1 MERDRETHFSTVQ
14 ARPRT
19 PARLPG
25 PHGHQIRPYHPG
37 APPGQRSQAALR
49 LTIMGTT
56 PPAIDRLKK
65 RREFLYCA
73 QGKKAVRSGVVI
85 QARQRDGALRLGAGF
100 TATKKVGNS
109 VVRNRVKRRLRE
121 AARLLLP
128 LHGRPGFDYVFIAR
142 ATTADRAWP
151 HLLPD
156 VESALVSLA
165 SDEAPGNAKQR
176 A

>member
-1 MERDRETHFSTVQ
+1 MD
-14 ARPRT
+14 
-19 PARLPG
+19 
-25 PHGHQIRPYHPG
+25 
-37 APPGQRSQAALR
+37 
-49 LTIMGTT
+49 TT

-65 RREFLYCA
+65 RREFLHCA

-85 QARQRDGALRLGAGF
+85 QARQRDGALRLGLGF
-100 TATKKVGNS
+100 TATKKVGNA

-151 HLLPD
+151 RLLQD